1 MGEKPTMEKISMQ
14 QLKEQRF
21 SQAAKF
27 VNDTIKDVESGSLSD
42 GCMYWFK
49 DGITF
54 FGQDFK
60 NRVLSIRSRL
70 IFDLKDGYNL
80 SYVEIEQLLS
90 KVMYKYTDNGNLK
103 INLVIL

>member
-1 MGEKPTMEKISMQ
+1 MQ
-14 QLKEQRF
+14 QLKHQRF

-27 VNDTIKDVESGSLSD
+27 VKNKIKDVESGSLSD
-42 GCMYWFK
+42 GSVYWFK
-49 DGITF
+49 DNVAL

-70 IFDLKDGYNL
+70 IFDLKDDYNL

-90 KVMYKYTDNGNLK
+90 KVMYKYTYNGNLK
-103 INLVIL
+103 IKLNGL